1 VTTSA
6 DPAPP
11 KSHPYLGEIDLE
23 RAGWY
28 ELTGLCRGLTPEERV
43 EPGFYRDPDWSV
55 KDLVAHVGTWLAQAQ
70 VQLEQIGAGTYEDG
84 PIDIDALNAQFLA
97 TMGEQPWSIVW
108 TQAHAA
114 RTMMLLTWFGLD
126 TRTDAADWWV
136 RKSGADHYAEHLH
149 RLRDWVGDIAGG

>member
-1 VTTSA
+1 M
-6 DPAPP
+6 
-11 KSHPYLGEIDLE
+11 
-23 RAGWY
+23 
-28 ELTGLCRGLTPEERV
+28 
-43 EPGFYRDPDWSV
+43 
-55 KDLVAHVGTWLAQAQ
+55 AHVGTWLAQAQ